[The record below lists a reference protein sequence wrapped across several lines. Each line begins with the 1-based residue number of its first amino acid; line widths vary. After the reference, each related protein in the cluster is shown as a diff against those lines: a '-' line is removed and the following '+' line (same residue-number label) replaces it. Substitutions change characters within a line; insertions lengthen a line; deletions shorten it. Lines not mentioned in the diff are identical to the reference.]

1 MVSISTDES
10 MRLDRPGCSRES
22 KRVNSCTSAT
32 TITVLARHRR
42 RIVRGLKKR
51 DVRHFCFFFCSKV
64 HFTRCKP
71 NHSYRQPGSM
81 VSENWFVVLRRGIFR
96 KVGSPVLHVDRV
108 HGVAL
113 VKAFHVLV
121 RVRRVSGLIGTIGA
135 LVAWLLP
142 VACADYVTFQ
152 VDFRRVIVRTVQTLI
167 RFRAPRAV
175 VVPLVVVSWNRSE
188 RSCFLY
194 VNVTRWCYG

>member
-1 MVSISTDES
+1 
-10 MRLDRPGCSRES
+10 
-22 KRVNSCTSAT
+22 
-32 TITVLARHRR
+32 
-42 RIVRGLKKR
+42 
-51 DVRHFCFFFCSKV
+51 
-64 HFTRCKP
+64 
-71 NHSYRQPGSM
+71 M

-113 VKAFHVLV
+113 VKALHVFV

-152 VDFRRVIVRTVQTLI
+152 VYFR
-167 RFRAPRAV
+167 
-175 VVPLVVVSWNRSE
+175 
-188 RSCFLY
+188 
-194 VNVTRWCYG
+194 